1 MMTDVEGAQL
11 KRRPVWARVGITL
24 LNLLQPG
31 LGLIRLGRYR
41 AGLLFLA
48 LNVAFLAA
56 YATLAAVDVLVTF
69 ERFVAGVI
77 FLFLFALALCG
88 TAFVLN
94 WRSSGALASRAGWL
108 WRWYG
113 VLGTW
118 LLVVVL
124 SWPFTGDTNWGLRSF
139 YAASRSMAPTLERG
153 DRFIAK
159 MRNIDPIARGD
170 VVIMRVGEAE
180 WVKRVVALPGD
191 TISIRDG
198 IIVLNDV
205 PVAQR
210 FLGKV
215 HLEQEDPIAT
225 VIHLSEQL
233 PAEIKS
239 HEIYDMG
246 VTNLDNISPIKLE
259 QDQYFLL
266 GDSRDN
272 SIDSRSD
279 TTAGGL
285 GLVQRSRIEGRVL
298 FRYWRTGLG
307 LAKGE
312 V

>member
-1 MMTDVEGAQL
+1 MTDVEGAQP

-24 LNLLQPG
+24 LNLVLPG
-31 LGLIRLGRYR
+31 LGLIRLGHYR
-41 AGLLFLA
+41 AGLLLLA
-48 LNVAFLAA
+48 LNIAFLAA
-56 YATLAAVDVLVTF
+56 CATLAEADVLVTF
-69 ERFVAGVI
+69 ERLIAGV
-77 FLFLFALALCG
+77 LFFVLFALAICG
-88 TAFVLN
+88 TAIVLT

-118 LLVVVL
+118 LVVVVL
-124 SWPFTGDTNWGLRSF
+124 SWPFTGDTNWGLRNFDIPSM
-139 YAASRSMAPTLERG
+139 AMAPTLEPG

-159 MRNIDPIARGD
+159 MRNFDPITRGD
-170 VVIMRVGEAE
+170 VVLVRVGEAE

-205 PVAQR
+205 PVAQQ

-215 HLEQEDPIAT
+215 HLEQEDPEAT
-225 VIHLSEQL
+225 VTRLSEQL
-233 PAEIKS
+233 PGEIKS

-246 VTNLDNISPIKLE
+246 ATDRDNIPPIKLGR
-259 QDQYFLL
+259 DQYFLL
-266 GDSRDN
+266 GDNRDN
-272 SIDSRSD
+272 SMDSRSD
-279 TTAGGL
+279 PTAGGL
-285 GLVQRSRIEGRVL
+285 GLVQRSQIEGRVL